1 MSLFAK
7 MLSDIRHSSGVA
19 GDSLSLQVTNLVDN
33 VWEEASGELRQVLSV
48 PIESLK
54 AEKVDKAEGALLSIR
69 RMLDESNSPSKE
81 SLENLSEEFYS
92 SLPHK
97 PEWKKTIKKANT
109 VA

>member
-54 AEKVDKAEGALLSIR
+54 AEKVLTHLHPPSHPHPLLLS
-69 RMLDESNSPSKE
+69 L
-81 SLENLSEEFYS
+81 SLSF
-92 SLPHK
+92 
-97 PEWKKTIKKANT
+97 
-109 VA
+109 